1 MLGSCY
7 WWLLCVVTWAFN
19 RMIFISVKSIEK
31 SEWVGDFFDFFSVF
45 IFWVELFP
53 TEILSDWEKID
64 FTSFLKF
71 IETLIK
77 RDSYQ
82 FSMQSERNH
91 FRIGNLQMKTKL
103 ARFSVKLIRKSKEIQ
118 SSFWVPIMLQ
128 HTSHLHLKKV
138 NHSVLNSLI

>member
-7 WWLLCVVTWAFN
+7 RWLLCIVTWTFN
-19 RMIFISVKSIEK
+19 RMIFISVWSIEK
-31 SEWVGDFFDFFSVF
+31 SEWVGDFFDFFPVF
-45 IFWVELFP
+45 YFWVELFP
-53 TEILSDWEKID
+53 TKILSDWEMID

-91 FRIGNLQMKTKL
+91 FRTGNLQMKTKL

-118 SSFWVPIMLQ
+118 LSFWVPIMPQ
-128 HTSHLHLKKV
+128 HTSHLHLKKA
-138 NHSVLNSLI
+138 NHWVLNSHI